1 MFDLRTVLRLDALA
15 SGALGVLLLVLFNP
29 AEDELGLPVAL
40 SVTVGVL
47 LLGWAGFVGW
57 VAQRPSRSLVAEV
70 VALNLGYVVAS
81 AVFAFADWVA
91 LTDLGVAFVL
101 VQAVAVLG
109 FAAGQILGLRTSDLG
124 SDDRQ
129 TVAA

>member
-1 MFDLRTVLRLDALA
+1 MFDLRTMLRLDALA
-15 SGALGVLLLVLFNP
+15 SGGVGVLLLVLLNP

-57 VAQRPSRSLVAEV
+57 LAQRPSRPLVTEV
-70 VALNLGYVVAS
+70 IALNLGYVVAS
-81 AVFAFADWVA
+81 VVFAFADWVA

-109 FAAGQILGLRTSDLG
+109 FAGGQILGLRTSGRG

-129 TVAA
+129 PVAA